1 MKKARQAAP
10 KKIGGKKGKENKRL
24 FHSVEQWVGFLFFL
38 LVMSVSSWI
47 IYTMV
52 NWMDNPERVVLS
64 QLTVTGDRHYTTDD
78 DVQHAILSLGLPDTF
93 IGQDVDIIQQEVMR
107 LPWIKQVSVRKQ
119 WPDKLVVN
127 IVEYRPQ
134 FVWNDVFLLDSEG
147 IVFSLPMDRINNSVF
162 PLLYGPEGKEKS
174 ILEMYEKLNGLL
186 TNTTINNKLALVI
199 AAISADE
206 RYSWHIMVKHP
217 CANDSL
223 DALFACS
230 QYEATKVVLGRE
242 NLDERFTKFIELYP
256 EIQAQTAPQERIT
269 TIDLRYSNGIAV
281 QRDKIN

>member
-10 KKIGGKKGKENKRL
+10 KKMGTKKEKSKKHL
-24 FHSVEQWVGFLFFL
+24 FHSVEQFIGFLFFM
-38 LVMSVSSWI
+38 LVISVSCWI

-64 QLTVTGDRHYTTDD
+64 QLTVTGDRQFTTDED
-78 DVQHAILSLGLPDTF
+78 IQHAILSLGLPDTF

-107 LPWIKQVSVRKQ
+107 LSWIKQVSVRKQ

-127 IVEYRPQ
+127 VVEFQPQ
-134 FVWNDVFLLDSEG
+134 FFWNDVFLLDSDG
-147 IVFSLPMDRINNSVF
+147 IVFSLPLERINNHLF

-174 ILEMYEKLNGLL
+174 TLDMYQRLNGLL
-186 TNTTINNKLALVI
+186 TNRTMNNKLDLVI
-199 AAISADE
+199 AAISTDE
-206 RYSWHIMVKHP
+206 RYSWQVMVKQP

-223 DALFACS
+223 DDIVACA
-230 QYEATKVVLGRE
+230 QYETTKVILGRE
-242 NLDERFTKFIELYP
+242 DLDERFKRFIELYP